1 MVDLTKK
8 TVTEQITA
16 NGLTDIGLEL
26 ATSKIPQGT
35 IDTFREIQLAIL
47 DNLSAD
53 ASNVNNPQVGANH

>member
-1 MVDLTKK
+1 MVEPSNK

-16 NGLTDIGLEL
+16 TFPTGTDKSL
-26 ATSKIPQGT
+26 ATVKIPQIT

-53 ASNVNNPQVGANH
+53 ANNVNDP